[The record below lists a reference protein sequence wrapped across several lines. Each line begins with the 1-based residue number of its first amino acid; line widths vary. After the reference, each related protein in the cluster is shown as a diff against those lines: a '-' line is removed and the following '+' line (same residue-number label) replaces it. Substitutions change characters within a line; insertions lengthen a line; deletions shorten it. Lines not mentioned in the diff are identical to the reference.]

1 MHPKIT
7 QKLHFQEMFPVTA
20 LLALSLL
27 AVGYAQQIGTS
38 TAEVHPTLTWETCT
52 ASGSCTSNSGSVTLD
67 ANWRWLHTTSG
78 YTNCYTG
85 NQWDATLCPDPTTC
99 AANCALDGADYS
111 GTYGVTTS
119 GASLKLDF
127 ITTSAQVNVGSRLY
141 LMASDTEYE
150 IFKPLNQEFTFDVDV
165 SQLPCGLNGA
175 VYFSEMSADGGL
187 SEYSGN
193 KAGAQY
199 GTGYCDSQ
207 CPRDLKFINGV
218 ANIIDWNS
226 TSANS
231 GTGSLGSCCNEMDIW
246 EANSISA
253 AYTPHPCSVTGQTE
267 CTGDACGSP
276 SRYSGV
282 CDPDGC
288 DFNSYRMGDTSF
300 YGPGLTVDTTQ
311 PFTVV
316 TQFLTSDNTS
326 TGTLSEIRRLYVQN
340 GKVIQNSQSTI
351 SGVTGNSIT
360 DDYCT
365 AQKTAFGDTND
376 FSSKGGLAVMGES
389 LARGTALVLSVWDD
403 YEAYMLWLDSDY
415 PTTGDPSTPG
425 IARGTCATSS
435 GQPSD
440 VESSDTSA
448 SVTYSNIKIGPIGS
462 TYSAS

>member
-1 MHPKIT
+1 
-7 QKLHFQEMFPVTA
+7 
-20 LLALSLL
+20 
-27 AVGYAQQIGTS
+27 
-38 TAEVHPTLTWETCT
+38 
-52 ASGSCTSNSGSVTLD
+52 
-67 ANWRWLHTTSG
+67 
-78 YTNCYTG
+78 
-85 NQWDATLCPDPTTC
+85 
-99 AANCALDGADYS
+99 
-111 GTYGVTTS
+111 
-119 GASLKLDF
+119 
-127 ITTSAQVNVGSRLY
+127 
-141 LMASDTEYE
+141 
-150 IFKPLNQEFTFDVDV
+150 
-165 SQLPCGLNGA
+165 
-175 VYFSEMSADGGL
+175 
-187 SEYSGN
+187 
-193 KAGAQY
+193 
-199 GTGYCDSQ
+199 
-207 CPRDLKFINGV
+207 
-218 ANIIDWNS
+218 
-226 TSANS
+226 
-231 GTGSLGSCCNEMDIW
+231 MDIW

-253 AYTPHPCSVTGQTE
+253 AVTPHPCSVKGQTE
-267 CTGDACGSP
+267 CTGADCGYP

-288 DFNSYRMGDTSF
+288 DFNSYRMGNTSF
-300 YGPGLTVDTTQ
+300 YGPSKIVDTTQ

-316 TQFLTSDNTS
+316 TQFITSDNTS

-360 DDYCT
+360 DDFCT

-389 LARGTALVLSVWDD
+389 LARGTVLVLSVWDD

-425 IARGTCATSS
+425 IARGTCATTS